1 MLAVVRKQRDSF
13 FRLVVAPAAPGV
25 ERGVGRGIARR
36 RVGTVLNVRDSRSL
50 RVVLAVVAVLCF
62 VLVGTPRV
70 VAQTSTAPRQEV
82 PSTTTASSASAAKSM
97 LIVDLS
103 GSMLAEDVGVVPA
116 SMPRRLR
123 RANWWIRCPMTPN
136 SV

>member
-82 PSTTTASSASAAKSM
+82 PSSNIDAEIEKDYGSDEQVEPDKAADSSKHS
-97 LIVDLS
+97 VDGPL
-103 GSMLAEDVGVVPA
+103 
-116 SMPRRLR
+116 
-123 RANWWIRCPMTPN
+123 
-136 SV
+136 